1 MKKCLK
7 NSSPF
12 PNTAQTPSICG
23 EIMQWPVCAESI
35 SEFPFENNRIRPS
48 ILSHYSDWKSPTSF
62 KSNLSQTLITK
73 QKLTSP
79 IFHHHPPPHPPYRK
93 TLIKSPQDRNQGDPP
108 LSSQLIAPQIAV
120 TVGSRK
126 NAWLHVNFCQRTGWT
141 CWLASICTAGSTKN
155 LRDTSCHS
163 FSSAAIGK

>member
-1 MKKCLK
+1 MKNVWKTPACFQIQHKRLQFVGK
-7 NSSPF
+7 LCVDLSALTQFWNFLWKITEYDQISCHITAIEKAQLLLSKEIGAKLWLQSKSLLPQYFTPPSP
-12 PNTAQTPSICG
+12 C
-23 EIMQWPVCAESI
+23 
-35 SEFPFENNRIRPS
+35 
-48 ILSHYSDWKSPTSF
+48 
-62 KSNLSQTLITK
+62 
-73 QKLTSP
+73 
-79 IFHHHPPPHPPYRK
+79 RK

-141 CWLASICTAGSTKN
+141 CWLASIRTAGSTRN
-155 LRDTSCHS
+155 LRDTTCHS